1 MAKPRSDTA
10 IERARRA
17 PRWYPWVFIALG
29 VVSLGGAAARGGL
42 GSFTGLI
49 GVLWLVLGIALMMNT
64 WWTRTQQKR
73 RNVPAPELV
82 GGEVVLWSE
91 IADDRQA
98 RFNRAGGLTL
108 TNKRLAFEPKE
119 DRYDPA
125 VGHEWPVELVGAVTI
140 EPIRL
145 VGGEHINSGTLV
157 FDLGDEGVQRFEVFD
172 AESAVAE
179 ITAKLDELKGAR
191 S

>member
-1 MAKPRSDTA
+1 MAKTRSDTA

-17 PRWYPWVFIALG
+17 PRWYPWVFIGLG
-29 VVSLGGAAARGGL
+29 VVSLGGAVARGGL

-64 WWTRTQQKR
+64 WWTRTQRKR
-73 RNVPAPELV
+73 RNVPTPQLAE
-82 GGEVVLWSE
+82 GEVVLWSE

-108 TNKRLAFEPKE
+108 TNRRLAFEPKE
-119 DRYDPA
+119 DRFDPA
-125 VGHEWPVELVGAVTI
+125 VGHDWPVDLVRGVSI

-157 FDLGDEGVQRFEVFD
+157 FDLDDAGAQRFEVFD
-172 AESAVAE
+172 AESALSE
-179 ITAKLDELKGAR
+179 LTAKLEELKGAR

>member
-17 PRWYPWVFIALG
+17 PLWWPWVFVALG
-29 VVSLGGAAARGGL
+29 VLSLAGAAGNGGL
-42 GSFTGLI
+42 GSFSGLI
-49 GVLWLVLGIALMMNT
+49 GVLWLILGGAILMNRG
-64 WWTRTQQKR
+64 WVRTQQKR
-73 RNVPAPELV
+73 RNVPSPELAD
-82 GGEVVLWSE
+82 GEVVLWSE

-108 TNKRLAFEPKE
+108 TNQRLAFEPKE
-119 DRYDPA
+119 DRFDPA
-125 VGHEWPVELVGAVTI
+125 VGHGWPVDLVRGVSI

-157 FDLGDEGVQRFEVFD
+157 FDMGEAGPQWFEVYD
-172 AESAVAE
+172 AESAMSE
-179 ITAKLDELKGAR
+179 ITAKLEELRTAR

>member
-17 PRWYPWVFIALG
+17 PRWLPWVPIAVG
-29 VVSLGGAAARGGL
+29 VIFLAISVGDGGL
-42 GSFTGLI
+42 GSFTGLF
-49 GVLWLVLGIALMMNT
+49 GALWLALGVATLLNT
-64 WWTRTQQKR
+64 WWTKTEGKR
-73 RNVPAPELV
+73 RSVPSPALQD
-82 GGEVVLWSE
+82 GEVVLWSE

-108 TNKRLAFEPKE
+108 TNQRLAFEPKE
-119 DRYDPA
+119 DRFDPA
-125 VGHEWPVELVGAVTI
+125 VGHGWPVDLVRGVSI

-157 FDLGDEGVQRFEVFD
+157 FDMGEAGPQRFEVYD
-172 AESAVAE
+172 AESAMSE
-179 ITAKLDELKGAR
+179 ITAKLEELRTAR